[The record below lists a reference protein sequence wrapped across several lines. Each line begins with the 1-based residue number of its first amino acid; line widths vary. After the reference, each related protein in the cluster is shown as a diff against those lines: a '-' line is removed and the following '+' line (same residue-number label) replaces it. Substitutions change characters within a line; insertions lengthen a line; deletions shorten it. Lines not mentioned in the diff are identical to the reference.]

1 MLFLNQSVDL
11 TNTENSNIAFRGD
24 QIESELTTNLQFFE
38 DLLLKLP
45 HENFKKLMRDNPQF
59 TGFLRNIKQKQK
71 NCA

>member
-1 MLFLNQSVDL
+1 MVSRRYFIELCFFLNQSVDL

-45 HENFKKLMRDNPQF
+45 HENFKKN
-59 TGFLRNIKQKQK
+59 
-71 NCA
+71 